1 MYLPGAPLW
10 PYAARPE
17 SPADPSARNLR
28 PSAVLLGA
36 GPLGPSGGPQ
46 SDWAG
51 DHSQGATGTTAFGLG
66 REKVVKARATN
77 SDGGCSYPGT
87 AVRGQS
93 RSRARAHTARR
104 SPSSGSSA
112 LSAQLSAD
120 TQWTQTMS
128 AVR

>member
-1 MYLPGAPLW
+1 MAIRRARSVPLCLPLPH
-10 PYAARPE
+10 RP
-17 SPADPSARNLR
+17 LR
-28 PSAVLLGA
+28 PQPQAERRAAGA